1 VAFALV
7 GLMSISLGGISA
19 PAASRD
25 TIAGRA
31 KVVDGDTIDVAGT
44 RIRLEGIDAPE
55 AEQACQRRWFGR
67 WACGTTA
74 TAALSS
80 LLKDTD
86 VACNPT
92 GMDRYNRVL
101 AVCFA
106 GGRDINATM
115 VRHGHAW
122 AFVKY
127 SRRYVG
133 EEAAARAEK
142 LGIWQA
148 DTMTAWD
155 YRATQ
160 WIAAADAAPSGCA
173 IKGNVSR
180 NGNIYHVPWSPWY
193 AKIKMDDAPGKR
205 WFCSEAEAVAAGWR
219 PASFQH

>member
-7 GLMSISLGGISA
+7 GLMSGSLSGLAATAA
-19 PAASRD
+19 PHD

-31 KVVDGDTIDVAGT
+31 RVVDGDTIDVAGT

-55 AEQACQRRWFGR
+55 SDQACQRRWLGR
-67 WACGTTA
+67 WACGTAAMA
-74 TAALSS
+74 TLSS
-80 LLKDTD
+80 LLKDAE
-86 VACNPT
+86 VACDTT
-92 GMDRYNRVL
+92 GMDKYHRIL
-101 AVCFA
+101 AVCYA

-115 VRHGHAW
+115 VRQGLAW

-127 SRRYVG
+127 SRRYVA
-133 EEAAARAEK
+133 EEAAARSERI
-142 LGIWQA
+142 GIWQA

-160 WIAAADAAPSGCA
+160 WIAAAATAPSGCA

-193 AKIKMDDAPGKR
+193 AKIRMDDAPGKR

-219 PASFQH
+219 PASFEH